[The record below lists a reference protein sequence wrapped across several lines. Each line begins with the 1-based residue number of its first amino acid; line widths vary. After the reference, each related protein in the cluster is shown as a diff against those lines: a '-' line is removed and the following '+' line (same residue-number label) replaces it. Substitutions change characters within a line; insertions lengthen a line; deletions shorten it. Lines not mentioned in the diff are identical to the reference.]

1 MDLNSYLIEQEENT
15 GGLAFCLQS
24 YALFKLKLQ
33 QVVRGAMLWDKGL
46 DTYFGYYVHLF
57 GDCYVQLTYAA
68 LEQMCANP
76 VNIRHSGIDLLC

>member
-1 MDLNSYLIEQEENT
+1 
-15 GGLAFCLQS
+15 
-24 YALFKLKLQ
+24 
-33 QVVRGAMLWDKGL
+33 MLWDKGL

-76 VNIRHSGIDLLC
+76 VNIRHSGIDLRC